1 MSILTLA
8 TLLASFARQSTAIT
22 RPKTTPQVGPK
33 LALKLRRCGGLRGGG
48 CAAAAPLKCDVAIYG
63 GAGLLLIDGAI
74 EYVYPELA
82 LTDAKDSDGL
92 VACRHDGLWR
102 AALATLLL
110 ADPETAHARAHFIN
124 AVATLANAPGTEAFG
139 VTKKPLVI
147 WAAVSAALGVAAL
160 AGAVP
165 KWVAT
170 LLYVANGLSY
180 YVDPDYLIRLYF
192 PDKAVPKSRVGFWA
206 TRNTGATFLV
216 AAVYLAALP
225 ALDRADAFGLAM
237 GALAATTVRF
247 VLADPKALGF
257 KNIQPVAVAA
267 FPAALAAAALA

>member
-1 MSILTLA
+1 MSTFTIA
-8 TLLASFARQSTAIT
+8 TLLLANFARQSTAIT
-22 RPKTTPQVGPK
+22 RPNLTPKTGGPNQ
-33 LALKLRRCGGLRGGG
+33 LALKLRGGEDWRGGG
-48 CAAAAPLKCDVAIYG
+48 GASHLSDVAIYG

-82 LTDAKDSDGL
+82 LADAKDSDGII
-92 VACRHDGLWR
+92 ACRHDGLWR

-237 GALAATTVRF
+237 VGLAATTVRF

-267 FPAALAAAALA
+267 FPAALALAALA

>member
-1 MSILTLA
+1 M
-8 TLLASFARQSTAIT
+8 
-22 RPKTTPQVGPK
+22 
-33 LALKLRRCGGLRGGG
+33 ALKLRGGEDWRGGG
-48 CAAAAPLKCDVAIYG
+48 GASHLSDVAIYG

-82 LTDAKDSDGL
+82 LADAKDSDGL
-92 VACRHDGLWR
+92 IACRHDGLWR
-102 AALATLLL
+102 AALFTLLL

-124 AVATLANAPGTEAFG
+124 AVATLANAPGTESFG

-180 YVDPDYLIRLYF
+180 YVDPDYLIKLYF

>member
-48 CAAAAPLKCDVAIYG
+48 CAAAAPLKCDVAIFG
-63 GAGLLLIDGAI
+63 GASLLLVDGAI

-82 LTDAKDSDGL
+82 LADAKDSDGII
-92 VACRHDGLWR
+92 ACRHDGLWR

-237 GALAATTVRF
+237 VGLAATTVRF

-267 FPAALAAAALA
+267 FPAALAVAALA

>member
-33 LALKLRRCGGLRGGG
+33 L
-48 CAAAAPLKCDVAIYG
+48 
-63 GAGLLLIDGAI
+63 
-74 EYVYPELA
+74 
-82 LTDAKDSDGL
+82 
-92 VACRHDGLWR
+92 
-102 AALATLLL
+102 
-110 ADPETAHARAHFIN
+110 
-124 AVATLANAPGTEAFG
+124 
-139 VTKKPLVI
+139 
-147 WAAVSAALGVAAL
+147 
-160 AGAVP
+160 
-165 KWVAT
+165 
-170 LLYVANGLSY
+170 
-180 YVDPDYLIRLYF
+180 
-192 PDKAVPKSRVGFWA
+192 WA

-257 KNIQPVAVAA
+257 KNIKPVPVAA

>member
-1 MSILTLA
+1 MA
-8 TLLASFARQSTAIT
+8 EPASCSSTARSSTSIPSSLSRTPRT
-22 RPKTTPQVGPK
+22 RT
-33 LALKLRRCGGLRGGG
+33 A
-48 CAAAAPLKCDVAIYG
+48 
-63 GAGLLLIDGAI
+63 
-74 EYVYPELA
+74 
-82 LTDAKDSDGL
+82 SS
-92 VACRHDGLWR
+92 R
-102 AALATLLL
+102 AA
-110 ADPETAHARAHFIN
+110 I
-124 AVATLANAPGTEAFG
+124 
-139 VTKKPLVI
+139 VI

-170 LLYVANGLSY
+170 LLYAANGLSY
-180 YVDPDYLIRLYF
+180 YIDPDYVIKLYF

-206 TRNTGATFLV
+206 TRNNGATFLV
-216 AAVYLAALP
+216 AAVYLAGLAPTAPGTAKP

-267 FPAALAAAALA
+267 FPAALAVAALA

>member
-1 MSILTLA
+1 MSIFTVA
-8 TLLASFARQSTAIT
+8 TVFASFARQSAALT
-22 RPKTTPQVGPK
+22 RPKAGPK
-33 LALKLRRCGGLRGGG
+33 LALKLRGGG
-48 CAAAAPLKCDVAIYG
+48 ASHLSDVAIFG
-63 GAGLLLIDGAI
+63 GASLLLIDGAI

-82 LTDAKDSDGL
+82 LADAKDSDGL
-92 VACRHDGLWR
+92 IACRHDGLWR

-216 AAVYLAALP
+216 AAVYLAALAPMTPGTATP

-247 VLADPKALGF
+247 VLADPNALGF

-267 FPAALAAAALA
+267 FPAALAVAALA

>member
-1 MSILTLA
+1 M
-8 TLLASFARQSTAIT
+8 
-22 RPKTTPQVGPK
+22 
-33 LALKLRRCGGLRGGG
+33 ALKLRGGDDWRGGG
-48 CAAAAPLKCDVAIYG
+48 RASHLSDVAIFG
-63 GAGLLLIDGAI
+63 GASLLLIDGAI

-82 LTDAKDSDGL
+82 LADAKDSDGL
-92 VACRHDGLWR
+92 IACRHDGLWR

-124 AVATLANAPGTEAFG
+124 AVATLMNAPGTEAFG
-139 VTKKPLVI
+139 VTKKPLMI
-147 WAAVSAALGVAAL
+147 WAGVSAALGVAAL

-180 YVDPDYLIRLYF
+180 YVDPDYLIKLYF

-216 AAVYLAALP
+216 AAIYLAALD
-225 ALDRADAFGLAM
+225 AFDRADAFGLAM

>member
-1 MSILTLA
+1 M
-8 TLLASFARQSTAIT
+8 
-22 RPKTTPQVGPK
+22 
-33 LALKLRRCGGLRGGG
+33 
-48 CAAAAPLKCDVAIYG
+48 
-63 GAGLLLIDGAI
+63 
-74 EYVYPELA
+74 
-82 LTDAKDSDGL
+82 
-92 VACRHDGLWR
+92 
-102 AALATLLL
+102 
-110 ADPETAHARAHFIN
+110 
-124 AVATLANAPGTEAFG
+124 NAPGTEAFG
-139 VTKKPLVI
+139 VTKKPLMI
-147 WAAVSAALGVAAL
+147 WAGVSAALGVAAL

-237 GALAATTVRF
+237 VGLAATTVRF